1 MTLCEGGYLTLLN
14 GSPNDW
20 TLSSQ
25 HAYQMDAWSWPTIS
39 AGTAS
44 RVYVE
49 FGTRGSQKDDA
60 GEAYYN
66 VDGTSNKFSIK
77 ARKPSDFALTITL
90 DGLATK
96 QSAQG
101 SNVDLG
107 FRHDAAVDWIMS
119 TDEAGDWWSSAGL
132 GVDWMQQSLGSIG
145 NRTLKMICMPGSHD
159 AGISNFKPGTVGAHF
174 ANSQTQYLNFY
185 DQLIAGSRYFDLRP
199 VISAGQWVAGHYSE
213 VEGIGW
219 LGGNGQSISEIV
231 KQVNDFTAKY
241 KELVIINL
249 SHTLD
254 TDNDYKD
261 LTQAQWNNLFD
272 TLKGLNNR
280 FTTTNPGN
288 TDFSNNVLTDFI
300 GSSASVFVLAQLP
313 GGISLGSYATQ
324 GFYNQDNF
332 PFYDSYSNTN
342 SASSMQSDQLA
353 KLKSERKL
361 VPDAS
366 QRKDKFHVLSW
377 TLTQQVEDVIN
388 FDKAIMNLA
397 VSVYDNL
404 FVEAFNAFTPET
416 FPNVLYIDAVG
427 IRDKSVV
434 FPYDKVKTVGRN
446 YDIASLAIAINNAKA
461 GRNEWIRGR

>member
-1 MTLCEGGYLTLLN
+1 
-14 GSPNDW
+14 
-20 TLSSQ
+20 
-25 HAYQMDAWSWPTIS
+25 MDAWSWPTIS

-49 FGTRGSQKDDA
+49 FGTKGSERDDA

-66 VDGTSNKFSIK
+66 IDGTSNKFSIK
-77 ARKPSDFALTITL
+77 ARKPSDFAITITL
-90 DGLATK
+90 DDLATK
-96 QSAQG
+96 QSAKG

-119 TDEAGDWWSSAGL
+119 TDEAGDWWSNSGL

-185 DQLIAGSRYFDLRP
+185 DQLVAGSRYFDLRP
-199 VISAGQWVAGHYSE
+199 VISAGQWVAGHYSN

-261 LTQAQWNNLFD
+261 LTQAQWNSLFD

-280 FTTTNPGN
+280 YTTTNPGS
-288 TDFSNNVLTDFI
+288 TDFSNKVLNDFI
-300 GSSASVFVLAQLP
+300 DSSASVFVLAQLP

-342 SASSMQSDQLA
+342 SASTMQSDQLA
-353 KLKSERKL
+353 KLKSERNL

-377 TLTQQVEDVIN
+377 TLTQQAEDVII

-404 FVEAFNAFTPET
+404 FVEAFNAFTPES

-434 FPYDKVKTVGRN
+434 FPYDKVKTVKTN
-446 YDIASLAIAINNAKA
+446 YDIASLAVAINNAKA
-461 GRNEWIRGR
+461 GENGYIKGR